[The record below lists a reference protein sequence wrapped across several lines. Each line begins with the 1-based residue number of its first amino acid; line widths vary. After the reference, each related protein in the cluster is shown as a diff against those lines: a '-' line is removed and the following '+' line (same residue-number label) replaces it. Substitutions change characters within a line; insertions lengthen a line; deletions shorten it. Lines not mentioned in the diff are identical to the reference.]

1 MRVYARTRERR
12 YDTTTFAVRNT
23 RGPRFGIKETNTEH
37 RPLRTPFTFVP
48 TKMQLRE
55 PDTMVNRILPC
66 DVFGIVIDTWRATA
80 RAERYL
86 PRFTVSVVDDDAN
99 CCCELDGSVVDVEV
113 VEDVVDDVEL
123 VDVVDVE
130 VVVAAIFKVP
140 TVTADV

>member
-1 MRVYARTRERR
+1 
-12 YDTTTFAVRNT
+12 
-23 RGPRFGIKETNTEH
+23 
-37 RPLRTPFTFVP
+37 
-48 TKMQLRE
+48 MQLRE

-66 DVFGIVIDTWRATA
+66 DVFGIVIDTCRARV